1 MIRTFC
7 TAVMLTLFALPL
19 VAQQG
24 FKVGD
29 EAEDMAISNWVNSP
43 EQPLF
48 SELKGD
54 VVLIK
59 AWGIN

>member
-1 MIRTFC
+1 MIRAFC
-7 TAVMLTLFALPL
+7 TVVLLALFALPL
-19 VAQQG
+19 TAQQD

-29 EAEDMAISNWVNSP
+29 EAEDMTISNWVNSP

>member
-1 MIRTFC
+1 
-7 TAVMLTLFALPL
+7 MLTLFALPL
-19 VAQQG
+19 VAQQD

-29 EAEDMAISNWVNSP
+29 EAEDMAISNWINSP

>member
-1 MIRTFC
+1 
-7 TAVMLTLFALPL
+7 MLTLFALPL
-19 VAQQG
+19 VAQQD

-29 EAEDMAISNWVNSP
+29 EAEDMTISNWVNSP